1 MRGYISLIGSLL
13 LWLVHFD
20 SAAQT
25 IQGQITD
32 RAGNVPVDDVAVV
45 NLHTE
50 GGILSDAAGKFTLA
64 ATQGQLI
71 EFRKTGYNVIRIR
84 LPHGTLPAYF
94 KVVMEKAPVEL
105 AAVEV
110 NGIPRDYKSDSL
122 RYYQLYKEALEF
134 PQLSGLDVIRH
145 PFSAMSKRNRQIWA
159 FQAHYIWYQQQKYI
173 DFAFN
178 EKVVASVTGLRG
190 DSAQTYIQMFRPTYE
205 QLRSMNE
212 YAFYNYIK
220 RTVTAYRER
229 GPRAKMGS
237 SRSTR

>member
-71 EFRKTGYNVIRIR
+71 EFPRQ
-84 LPHGTLPAYF
+84 
-94 KVVMEKAPVEL
+94 
-105 AAVEV
+105 
-110 NGIPRDYKSDSL
+110 GITSS
-122 RYYQLYKEALEF
+122 A
-134 PQLSGLDVIRH
+134 SGCRTVR
-145 PFSAMSKRNRQIWA
+145 S
-159 FQAHYIWYQQQKYI
+159 
-173 DFAFN
+173 
-178 EKVVASVTGLRG
+178 
-190 DSAQTYIQMFRPTYE
+190 RPT
-205 QLRSMNE
+205 L
-212 YAFYNYIK
+212 K
-220 RTVTAYRER
+220 W
-229 GPRAKMGS
+229 
-237 SRSTR
+237 

>member
-1 MRGYISLIGSLL
+1 
-13 LWLVHFD
+13 
-20 SAAQT
+20 
-25 IQGQITD
+25 
-32 RAGNVPVDDVAVV
+32 
-45 NLHTE
+45 
-50 GGILSDAAGKFTLA
+50 
-64 ATQGQLI
+64 
-71 EFRKTGYNVIRIR
+71 
-84 LPHGTLPAYF
+84 
-94 KVVMEKAPVEL
+94 MEKAPVEL